1 MNSCDKIFSALSLW
15 DGEVL
20 GTEKSAYLQRKESAF
35 SFVHNI
41 RKLPIIHKQRT
52 EKQENIGN
60 GITEC
65 KL

>member
-1 MNSCDKIFSALSLW
+1 MSLW